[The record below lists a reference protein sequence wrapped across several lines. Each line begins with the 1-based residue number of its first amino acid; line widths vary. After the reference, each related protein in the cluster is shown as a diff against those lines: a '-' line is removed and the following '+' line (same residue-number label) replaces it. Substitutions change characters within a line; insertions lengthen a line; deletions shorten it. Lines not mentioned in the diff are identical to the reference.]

1 MHRKLAN
8 HDTSACL
15 KDVPD
20 NLIFHLKRFDFD
32 MVTMLRSKINDQFQF
47 PDLIDM
53 TPYNVEYL
61 SEPDKSAEPDI
72 FELVGVLVHT
82 GTAESGHYYSYT
94 RERPSTDNSSS
105 WVEFN
110 DADVSTFDPRN
121 IADQCF
127 GGQTEG
133 MHNIGG
139 VPMNKLWSAY
149 MLFYQRVS
157 SIEKSKQIYKPAKP
171 GVPVHASVPIPLANQ
186 ITMENEVFI
195 RAYCLLDPLY
205 ASLVAH
211 QLRLIQYL
219 SPNYPDKQ
227 TSESLAVSVGL
238 DTFEQLI
245 ARNKGHMGIE
255 DIASGLHSLLRQSP
269 QTASRALWWFCE
281 HPTSIGNL
289 VLKTANAESEIR
301 LRGLLMITSALKLY
315 QKHLS
320 QMDLDESERMT
331 CQVQFERIVQ
341 NIVDLFEEL
350 WPNVLTVARAW
361 DDYFDFF
368 SRLAQAGMSHV
379 GVMLDHGILVKCLDV
394 LWLDQ
399 NDKARLRGSYLH
411 YSRLMEKG
419 RRFSYGQLMQL
430 CTTLVA
436 SLDLSLAPVPG
447 NEQRVLSATGKYAP
461 NVKEAKMLM
470 ATNDEGYLTLLM
482 KLFQTENFSEL
493 ASTRYIIDSYLAS
506 EPAAGLLNDIV
517 KTLENGLRLSPVE
530 VCVPYLDATLVFCQ
544 KSPSEASVLGLID
557 HVAKGVES
565 INNVAGL
572 DHLEFFIFLC
582 KSENERAGLSREWFN
597 QAVQDRFPDFAPTL
611 LIDTDRRVRNSTHE
625 LVGSLLFVEHDDL
638 YDEAKARSSLIAHEL
653 VAACLQRISHSFT
666 ESSNPPAVDSR
677 QVVAITSVIRCC
689 LDAYYD
695 DSEKDLKAMEEANRK
710 PPPPALACLLAC
722 TYFSEG
728 LFNLLT
734 LPETLLILEQL
745 TVEVADDLE
754 SGMRPYAPRIRL
766 HVNLNPKPNI

>member
-1 MHRKLAN
+1 
-8 HDTSACL
+8 L

-53 TPYNVEYL
+53 SPYNVEYL
-61 SEPDKSAEPDI
+61 SEPDKSIEPDI

-94 RERPSTDNSSS
+94 RERPSTENSPS

-110 DADVSTFDPRN
+110 DADVSTFDPTN

-127 GGQTEG
+127 GGQTEP
-133 MHNIGG
+133 MHNLGG

-157 SIEKSKQIYKPAKP
+157 SIEKCKQIYKPAKP
-171 GVPVHASVPIPLANQ
+171 GVPVRASVPIPLANQ

-195 RAYCLLDPLY
+195 RAYSLLDPLY
-205 ASLVAH
+205 ASLVIH
-211 QLRLIQYL
+211 ELRLVQDI

-227 TSESLAVSVGL
+227 TSESLAVSLGL

-245 ARNKGHMGIE
+245 ARNKGHMGVE
-255 DIASGLHSLLRQSP
+255 DIVNNLQCLLRRSP

-289 VLKTANAESEIR
+289 VLKTANADAEIR
-301 LRGLLMITSALKLY
+301 QRGLLMITAALKLY
-315 QKHLS
+315 QKYLS
-320 QMDLDESERMT
+320 QMDFDDSERKT
-331 CQVQFERIVQ
+331 SQVQFERIVQ

-394 LWLDQ
+394 IWLDP
-399 NDKARLRGSYLH
+399 NDKVRLRGPYLH

-419 RRFSYGQLMQL
+419 RRFSYGQLIHL

-436 SLDLSLAPVPG
+436 SLDLSLPPVCG
-447 NEQRVLSATGKYAP
+447 NEQRVMSATGKYAP
-461 NVKEAKMLM
+461 DVKEAKILM
-470 ATNDEGYLTLLM
+470 STNDEGYLSLLM
-482 KLFQTENFSEL
+482 KLFQTDHFSDL
-493 ASTRYIIDSYLAS
+493 TSTRYIIDAYLHS
-506 EPAAGLLNDIV
+506 EPAAGLLNSVV

-530 VCVPYLDATLVFCQ
+530 VCIPYLDATLVFCQ
-544 KSPSEASVLGLID
+544 KSPDEASILGLID

-582 KSENERAGLSREWFN
+582 KSENERAGLSRAWFN
-597 QAVQDRFPDFAPTL
+597 QAVQDRIPDFAPTL
-611 LIDTDRRVRNSTHE
+611 LIDTDRRVRNSTFE
-625 LVGSLLFVEHDDL
+625 LVNGLLFVDHDDL
-638 YDEAKARSSLIAHEL
+638 YDEAKAHRSLIAHEL
-653 VAACLQRISHSFT
+653 VAACLLRISHSFT
-666 ESSNPPAVDSR
+666 ESSSLPSVESR
-677 QVVAITSVIRCC
+677 QVSAITSAIRCC
-689 LDAYYD
+689 LDGYYD
-695 DSEKDLKAMEEANRK
+695 DSEADLKEMEDANRK
-710 PPPPALACLLAC
+710 ILFPLTRFTFSFPLPSPFPDSRFSVCLLTC
-722 TYFSEG
+722 R
-728 LFNLLT
+728 
-734 LPETLLILEQL
+734 Q
-745 TVEVADDLE
+745 
-754 SGMRPYAPRIRL
+754 
-766 HVNLNPKPNI
+766 KPSSSWIN

>member
-1 MHRKLAN
+1 
-8 HDTSACL
+8 
-15 KDVPD
+15 
-20 NLIFHLKRFDFD
+20 
-32 MVTMLRSKINDQFQF
+32 MLRSKINDQFQF

-61 SEPDKSAEPDI
+61 SEPEKYAEPDI

-94 RERPSTDNSSS
+94 RERPSTENSPS

-110 DADVSTFDPRN
+110 DADVSTFDPTN

-127 GGQTEG
+127 GGQTEA
-133 MHNIGG
+133 MHNLGG

-171 GVPVHASVPIPLANQ
+171 GVPVSASVPIPLANQ

-205 ASLVAH
+205 ASLVVH
-211 QLRLIQYL
+211 QLRLVQEI
-219 SPNYPDKQ
+219 SPSYPDKQ

-245 ARNKGHMGIE
+245 ARNKGHMGAE
-255 DIASGLHSLLRQSP
+255 DIVSELHGMLRRSP

-289 VLKTANAESEIR
+289 VLKTANADAEIR
-301 LRGLLMITSALKLY
+301 QRGLLMITSALKLY

-320 QMDLDESERMT
+320 QMDLDDSERKT
-331 CQVQFERIVQ
+331 CQVQFERIVE

-394 LWLDQ
+394 LWLDH

-411 YSRLMEKG
+411 YSRLVEKG
-419 RRFSYGQLMQL
+419 RRFSYGQLMHL

-436 SLDLSLAPVPG
+436 SLDFSLTPVLA
-447 NEQRVLSATGKYAP
+447 NEQRILSARGKYAP
-461 NVKEAKMLM
+461 NVKEAKMLLS
-470 ATNDEGYLTLLM
+470 TNDDGYIPLLM

-493 ASTRYIIDSYLAS
+493 TNTRYIIESYLQS
-506 EPAAGLLNDIV
+506 EPGSGFLHNIV

-530 VCVPYLDATLVFCQ
+530 VCIPYLDATLVFCQ
-544 KSPSEASVLGLID
+544 KSPDKRSVLGLID

-582 KSENERAGLSREWFN
+582 KSENERAGLSRTWFN
-597 QAVQDRFPDFAPTL
+597 QAVQDHIPDFAPTL
-611 LIDTDRRVRNSTHE
+611 FIDTDRRVRNSTYE
-625 LVGSLLFVEHDDL
+625 LVDGLLFVEHDDL
-638 YDEAKARSSLIAHEL
+638 YDEAKAHRSMVAHEL
-653 VAACLQRISHSFT
+653 VAACLLRISHTFT
-666 ESSNPPAVDSR
+666 ESSSLPSVESR
-677 QVVAITSVIRCC
+677 QVSAITSAIRCC
-689 LDAYYD
+689 LDLYYD
-695 DSEKDLKAMEEANRK
+695 DSEQDLKAMEEANRK
-710 PPPPALACLLAC
+710 SPPPGIARSLSLSSGE
-722 TYFSEG
+722 FS
-728 LFNLLT
+728 
-734 LPETLLILEQL
+734 
-745 TVEVADDLE
+745 
-754 SGMRPYAPRIRL
+754 
-766 HVNLNPKPNI
+766 